1 MKKNESVHSILREF
15 EIRPKKRLGQHFLH
29 ATPTIKKIVDSLGIA
44 KADTVVEIGP
54 GPGVMTHFI
63 SDAAK
68 RVIAIDADADMI
80 EVLKSRMSG
89 RKNVE
94 IVYSDILEVNLPD
107 LIENKNRVKIIGNLP
122 YNISSQIVFWMI
134 DSRKNI
140 SKAVIMVQKEV
151 AQRLAAKPGGKE
163 YGILSVILQAFARC
177 SKLFDVSPTN
187 FLPPPKVTSSILMIE
202 FSNPYDEMSSEKV
215 FIKTVKA
222 AFGKRRKT
230 IRNSLLGSKDTLFS
244 AVKIDSALQTLGID
258 PKRRAETLS
267 VKEFIAL
274 SNLLAQ

>member
-44 KADTVVEIGP
+44 KSDTVVEIGP
-54 GPGVMTHFI
+54 GPGVMTPFI
-63 SDAAK
+63 SDTAK

-80 EVLKSRMSG
+80 EVLKSRMSD

-107 LIENKNRVKIIGNLP
+107 LIENENHVKIIGNLP

-134 DSRKNI
+134 ESRKNI
-140 SKAVIMVQKEV
+140 SNAVIMVQKEV

-163 YGILSVILQAFARC
+163 YGILSVILQAFAKC
-177 SKLFDVSPTN
+177 SKLFDVSPKN

-202 FSNPYDEMSSEKV
+202 FSGPDAEMSSEKV
-215 FIKTVKA
+215 FVKTVKA

-230 IRNSLLGSKDTLFS
+230 IRNSLLGSKDPLFS
-244 AVKIDSALQTLGID
+244 GVKIDSALTTLGID

>member
-1 MKKNESVHSILREF
+1 LKKSESVHSILRNF
-15 EIRPKKRLGQHFLH
+15 EIRPKKKLGQHFLH
-29 ATPTIKKIVDSLGIA
+29 ATPTIKKIVASLAITRG
-44 KADTVVEIGP
+44 DTVVEIGP
-54 GPGVMTHFI
+54 GPGVMTPFI

-68 RVIAIDADADMI
+68 SVIAIDADADMI
-80 EVLKSRMSG
+80 EILKSRMSD
-89 RKNVE
+89 RKNVK
-94 IVYSDILEVNLPD
+94 IVYSDILKVKLPY
-107 LIENKNRVKIIGNLP
+107 LIENKKRVKIIGNLP

-177 SKLFDVSPTN
+177 SKLFDVSPNN

-202 FSNPYDEMSSEKV
+202 FSDPEDKIGSEEV

-230 IRNSLLGSKDTLFS
+230 IRNSLLESKDQLFS
-244 AVKIDSALQTLGID
+244 AVKIDSALTNLGID

-274 SNLLAQ
+274 SNLLTQ